1 MRFAFALF
9 PIEGRTEA
17 FFYERTER
25 VKQKGPEAG
34 KPGLGACVHLHV
46 DT

>member
-9 PIEGRTEA
+9 PMKDA
-17 FFYERTER
+17 QKPFFYERTER

-34 KPGLGACVHLHV
+34 RKSPGSGPAF
-46 DT
+46 TST